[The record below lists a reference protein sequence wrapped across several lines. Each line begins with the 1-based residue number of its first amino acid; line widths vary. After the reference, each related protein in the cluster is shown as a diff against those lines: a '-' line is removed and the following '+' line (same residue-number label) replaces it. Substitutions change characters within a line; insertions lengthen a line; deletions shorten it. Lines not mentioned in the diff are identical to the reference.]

1 MGLVGLTYS
10 TYKTYQTYQT
20 SFRYTAYHMLKV
32 LVFGTFDHLHPGHRF
47 LLTEASS
54 RGDLHVVIAR
64 DQNVEKIKGHV
75 PDQSEEER
83 LRMIQKAFP
92 SSHPVLGDPDDFL
105 VPVHTIKPDLILLGY
120 DQRLPP
126 GVTEKDLPCPMER
139 LPAFEPEK
147 WKSSFRRSSS

>member
-1 MGLVGLTYS
+1 
-10 TYKTYQTYQT
+10 
-20 SFRYTAYHMLKV
+20 MLKV

-75 PDQSEEER
+75 PDQSEVDR
-83 LRMIQKAFP
+83 LHVIQQTFP

-105 VPVHTIKPDLILLGY
+105 VPVDTIRNYRRGFWKVIFLV
-120 DQRLPP
+120 RLSEWIPLNRR
-126 GVTEKDLPCPMER
+126 GGNQVFAGNSETLFM
-139 LPAFEPEK
+139 AS
-147 WKSSFRRSSS
+147 KSQKNKHQGLE

>member
-1 MGLVGLTYS
+1 
-10 TYKTYQTYQT
+10 
-20 SFRYTAYHMLKV
+20 MLKV

-75 PDQSEEER
+75 PDQSEVDR
-83 LRMIQKAFP
+83 LHVIQQTFP

-105 VPVHTIKPDLILLGY
+105 VPVEMIKPDLIILGY
-120 DQRLPP
+120 DQKLPP
-126 GVTEKDLPCPMER
+126 GVLESDLPCPIER
-139 LPAFEPEK
+139 VDSFEPER
-147 WKSSFRRSSS
+147 WKSSFRRKQ